1 VREQWSDRTAAKDL
15 DGLLEH
21 IAPDIVSYEQ
31 AGALRYIGIDV
42 REVCPRGLESSPGR
56 IDFDIS
62 GLTVPMNGDPAVT
75 WGLDR
80 SFADGVES
88 RSRGTLVFERR
99 NGKWQTV
106 HQHLPVLAT
115 SQ

>member
-15 DGLLEH
+15 DGLPEH

-31 AGALRYIGIDV
+31 AGALRYIGIGV

-106 HQHLPVLAT
+106 HQHLPIPAT